1 MCFPKDIKQR
11 VVWAY
16 LHNYTFFYAT
26 VIHSERLRDIKNGL
40 PKKCLDAALL
50 PLAPPP
56 HYTQNHSHVLKVMYE
71 FLCLLGIQ

>member
-16 LHNYTFFYAT
+16 LHNYTFFCAT

-50 PLAPPP
+50 PLAPP
-56 HYTQNHSHVLKVMYE
+56 TSLHSEPLTCIESNV
-71 FLCLLGIQ
+71 

>member
-16 LHNYTFFYAT
+16 LHNYTFFCAT

>member
-16 LHNYTFFYAT
+16 LHNYTFFCAT

-50 PLAPPP
+50 PLAP
-56 HYTQNHSHVLKVMYE
+56 T
-71 FLCLLGIQ
+71 

>member
-1 MCFPKDIKQR
+1 MCFPKDIKQG

-16 LHNYTFFYAT
+16 LHNYTFFCAT

>member
-1 MCFPKDIKQR
+1 MCFPKDIRQR

-16 LHNYTFFYAT
+16 LHNYTFFCAT

-50 PLAPPP
+50 PLAP
-56 HYTQNHSHVLKVMYE
+56 TSLHSEPTTCIVSNV
-71 FLCLLGIQ
+71 

>member
-16 LHNYTFFYAT
+16 LHDYTFFCAT